1 MKYAVLVGAIVIGAV
16 ACSSAEN
23 EGGGPSNPAVDGGG
37 GGKGP
42 DGGSAQPDGGDDP
55 GELSDLETVHITGRF
70 DARDP
75 AGIRF
80 SWPGTSVRA
89 RFSGTGVTLH
99 LVDTGAD
106 QFDVSIDGAPPTLLK
121 TTADQNTYSLASG
134 LADGDHDVVVT
145 KRTEA
150 LIGSAQLFE
159 FVSSEGRS
167 LVATRVKLGRRIEI
181 VGDSISCGYGVLGTE
196 PTCAFGADTESEP
209 SAYGNLTAQALG
221 ASHTTIAYSG
231 IGMVRDF
238 GGASVDQM
246 PDRYGRALADDPTS
260 VWNGSEEPDAIVVN
274 LGTNDFQATEP
285 GPIFQ
290 TTYET
295 FLGTLRTKHPNAV
308 IVATLSPMISDYY
321 PEGGNFRTLARGYI
335 QGAVATRNAQGDAKV
350 SFLEFDLQT
359 GEDGYGCD
367 FHPNVVTHQK
377 MSAKLVSVLKNQLGW

>member
-1 MKYAVLVGAIVIGAV
+1 MKYAVLVGAIVIGSM

-23 EGGGPSNPAVDGGG
+23 EGGGGTDPAVDGGG
-37 GGKGP
+37 GRNGP
-42 DGGSAQPDGGDDP
+42 DGAVLSDGGDDP
-55 GELSDLETVHITGRF
+55 GDPLGDLETVHVTGRF

-75 AGIRF
+75 VGIRF
-80 SWPGTSVRA
+80 SWPGTSIRS
-89 RFSGTGVTLH
+89 RFSGTGVTLR
-99 LVDTGAD
+99 LLDTGVD

-121 TTADQNTYSLASG
+121 VTADQEEYVLASG
-134 LADGDHDVVVT
+134 LPDGDHDVVVT

-150 LIGSAQLFE
+150 LIGSAQLLE

-181 VGDSISCGYGVLGTE
+181 VGDSISCGYGVLGAE
-196 PTCAFGADTESEP
+196 ATCAFDADTESEP
-209 SAYGNLTAQALG
+209 AAYGSLTAQALG

-231 IGMVRDF
+231 IGLYRDF
-238 GGASVDQM
+238 GGSTVDQM

-260 VWNGSEEPDAIVVN
+260 LWSGAGEPDAIVVN
-274 LGTNDFQATEP
+274 LGTNDFQGTEP
-285 GPIFQ
+285 GPAFQ

-295 FLGTLRTKHPNAV
+295 FLGTLRSKHPNAV
-308 IVATLSPMISDYY
+308 IVATLSPMISDDY
-321 PEGGNFRTLARGYI
+321 PEGGNFRTLARGYV

-367 FHPNVVTHQK
+367 FHPNAVTHQK
-377 MSAKLVSVLKNQLGW
+377 MSAKLVPFLKKLLGW